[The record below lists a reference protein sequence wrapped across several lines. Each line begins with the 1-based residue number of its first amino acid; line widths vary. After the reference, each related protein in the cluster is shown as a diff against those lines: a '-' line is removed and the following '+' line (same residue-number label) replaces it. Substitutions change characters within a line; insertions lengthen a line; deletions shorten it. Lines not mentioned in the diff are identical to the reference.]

1 VDAETAAD
9 YKDQR
14 AAPVV
19 NPGAEDGRRPVDLRS
34 RTRKTTKM
42 KKKADSDTPQVAE
55 LDLAIPDMNDEDD
68 EKRASA
74 LLKGIKG
81 IQFVRILPRGAFIR
95 YHPDTIAGE
104 AIVAALHHAGL
115 RASTFQDSKTGKT
128 GRSSQ

>member
-1 VDAETAAD
+1 MNKDTDSTA
-9 YKDQR
+9 
-14 AAPVV
+14 P
-19 NPGAEDGRRPVDLRS
+19 E
-34 RTRKTTKM
+34 
-42 KKKADSDTPQVAE
+42 VAE

-68 EKRASA
+68 EKRVSA

-95 YHPDTIAGE
+95 YHPDAIAGD

-128 GRSSQ
+128 GKSSQ